1 MLRCTPDKRETSDV
15 ICMELS
21 KILASLTKQASQDEL
36 LQDLAYMR
44 REESATSLQVPEKIS
59 IHEDTRDWAAERLH
73 TPTGSGGDTS
83 LMMLPGSQKSRQVN
97 VDTREHSQDHTSSAR
112 IRRDS
117 KTPTANTFAATSL
130 PGTKFQPTKEVSA
143 PKHSEASSRS
153 VTGSLVPNEPPSTTK
168 TDKTKRR
175 ISQKSKKWIKSPMN
189 YVIRMFK

>member
-1 MLRCTPDKRETSDV
+1 MLRCTPDKRETIDV

-44 REESATSLQVPEKIS
+44 REESATSLRVPESIS

-83 LMMLPGSQKSRQVN
+83 LMMLPGSQESRQVN

-112 IRRDS
+112 VRRDS
-117 KTPTANTFAATSL
+117 KTPTTNTFVATSL
-130 PGTKFQPTKEVSA
+130 KGRNSSPRRRSRRQSTRKHRPEVSLD
-143 PKHSEASSRS
+143 HLYQTSRH
-153 VTGSLVPNEPPSTTK
+153 
-168 TDKTKRR
+168 RR
-175 ISQKSKKWIKSPMN
+175 VRRTRRSGVSARSRRN
-189 YVIRMFK
+189 G